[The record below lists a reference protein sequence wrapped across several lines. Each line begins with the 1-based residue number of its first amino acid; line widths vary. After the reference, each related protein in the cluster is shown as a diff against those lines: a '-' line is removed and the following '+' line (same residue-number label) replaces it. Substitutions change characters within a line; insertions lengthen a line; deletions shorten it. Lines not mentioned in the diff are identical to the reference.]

1 MRAVFSAMRRSFASM
16 ATALTSPS
24 CGARRTSRSVSRTGI
39 HLSRKDPEGI
49 SCSVMTQAPL
59 GSVEELGL
67 KTRPGKTERGRRYP
81 PPPLKGPVSP
91 AGSDR
96 HRRTHYGSTV
106 LFGRGLHR
114 RKYRNEDAAFGFGI
128 ERDATFSQGEQ
139 RVVLANANVLAGMPL
154 GSALAR
160 ENVA

>member
-39 HLSRKDPEGI
+39 HLSRNDPEGI
-49 SCSVMTQAPL
+49 SCSVIIRAPL

-67 KTRPGKTERGRRYP
+67 KTRPGETERGRRYP
-81 PPPLKGPVSP
+81 PPPCKGPVSP

-106 LFGRGLHR
+106 LFGRGLRHR
-114 RKYRNEDAAFGFGI
+114 KDGNEYAAFGFGI
-128 ERDATFSQGEQ
+128 KRDATFSEGEQ
-139 RVVLANANVLAGMPL
+139 RVILANADVLAGMPL
-154 GSALAR
+154 GPA
-160 ENVA
+160 